1 LLVDLTLKEA
11 TAQHFHYKIST
22 MQLTREFATDHMKNN
37 VFAGTDVLDQGL
49 ICNILESIHFRPR
62 SVRLVACH
70 NESKTAIG
78 FLRLKENTDK
88 LYLIEDVYV
97 DPNYRN
103 MGVATRLLNYA
114 ITLAKEKKRKKVSLN
129 VRTTDTNA
137 INLYKKCGFKEIGR
151 IIVGQGHTSGFDRFR
166 VIKRALVGHGFL
178 TKLALGKDGRLV
190 ELKTNAKKNR
200 ETLFRIYQRC
210 VDRGWVD
217 FFEIDADSLINGSR
231 HVWQPPFFRN
241 VLINDL
247 FNSFALIF
255 NYPFSHKATVEL
267 YSTSDNLIPLMLDD
281 FLKTLANRGI
291 PFTQIMVLNPNNTV
305 SNWFK
310 DRRMMIFQFIT
321 MGKNLEVDP

>member
-1 LLVDLTLKEA
+1 
-11 TAQHFHYKIST
+11 
-22 MQLTREFATDHMKNN
+22 MQLTREFATDLMKHN

-49 ICNILESIHFRPR
+49 ICDILKSIHFRPR

-70 NESKTAIG
+70 NEGKTAIG
-78 FLRLKENTDK
+78 FLRLKENTDQF
-88 LYLIEDVYV
+88 YLIEDVFV
-97 DPNYRN
+97 DPKYRN

-129 VRTTDTNA
+129 VRRTNTNA

-151 IIVGQGHTSGFDRFR
+151 TIMGQGYASGFDRFR
-166 VIKRALVGHGFL
+166 VIKRALIGHGFL
-178 TKLALGKDGRLV
+178 TKLTLGKESRLV
-190 ELKTNAKKNR
+190 ELQTNAKKNR
-200 ETLFRIYQRC
+200 ATLFRIYQKC
-210 VDRGWVD
+210 VDQGWVD
-217 FFEIDADSLINGSR
+217 FFEIDADSLINGPR
-231 HVWQPPFFRN
+231 HFWQPPFFRN

-267 YSTSDNLIPLMLDD
+267 YSTSNTLIPSMLDN

-291 PFTQIMVLNPNNTV
+291 PFTQITVFNPNNTV
-305 SNWFK
+305 TNWFK
-310 DRRMMIFQFIT
+310 DKRMMIFQFIT